1 MLQILKDT
9 TIEDKNRDLFIKSLI
24 RECERQDVEYI
35 ILTPPCEYNYMK
47 PLVITDPY
55 TYPKPFQYNN
65 VDLDTTANVV
75 FDIIKDLPPSN
86 VVLIGRGNVGKPL
99 IDMIVNKSNHTLSI
113 ANSHTEEWCLDELIQ
128 NADIII
134 NTSTNEIIHKWY
146 IDGKTIIDIN
156 NNFKFMVSHGKRPN
170 KLYNMSDIGKLTV
183 QQIISRAKEGDK
195 NEI

>member
-65 VDLDTTANVV
+65 ADLNTTANVV
-75 FDIIKDLPPSN
+75 FDIIKDLPPSEIL
-86 VVLIGRGNVGKPL
+86 LIGRGNVGRPL
-99 IDMIVNKSNHTLSI
+99 IDMIIDKSNHMLSI
-113 ANSHTEEWCLDELIQ
+113 ANSRTTNEHLQVLIK

-134 NTSTNEIIHKWY
+134 NTSTTPIHTTTPVCDKM
-146 IDGKTIIDIN
+146 IIDIN
-156 NNFKFMVSHGKRPN
+156 NNFDFLTDKNDVE
-170 KLYNMSDIGKLTV
+170 LYDMKYIGKLTV
-183 QQIISRAKEGDK
+183 SKIIARAKE
-195 NEI
+195 N

>member
-35 ILTPPCEYNYMK
+35 ILTPPCEYNYMN

-65 VDLDTTANVV
+65 ADLDTTATVC

-86 VVLIGRGNVGKPL
+86 VVLIGRGNVGRVVADL
-99 IDMIVNKSNHTLSI
+99 IIDESNHTLSV
-113 ANSHTEEWCLDELIQ
+113 ANSKTTQEYLEKLVKD
-128 NADIII
+128 ADIII
-134 NTSTNEIIHKWY
+134 NTSTAPIHTTISVCDK
-146 IDGKTIIDIN
+146 IIIDIN
-156 NNFKFMVSHGKRPN
+156 NNFDFLTDKRDV
-170 KLYNMSDIGKLTV
+170 KLYDMKHIGKLTV
-183 QQIISRAKEGDK
+183 QQIISRAKEGGRD
-195 NEI
+195 EI